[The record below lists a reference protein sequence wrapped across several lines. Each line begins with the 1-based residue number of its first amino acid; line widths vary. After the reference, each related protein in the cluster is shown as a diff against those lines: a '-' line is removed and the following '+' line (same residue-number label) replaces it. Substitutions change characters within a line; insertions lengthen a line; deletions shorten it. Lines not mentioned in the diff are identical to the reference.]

1 MKKLMLTG
9 ALAIIATGCVSKSE
23 YDRQIEQ
30 VVSISSEKDSLLKE
44 VVATSQ
50 FIAEVNGEIDRV
62 KGGQAPV
69 QAGGAEMEQLSPT
82 QQRQAL
88 ADRVKGLT
96 DRLRESEERLA
107 QSRRRVSSLTA
118 TSATMT
124 AQMASFDS
132 TIKQF
137 QIIIDNQKAE
147 IVALLDQVS
156 VLTSENMALRES
168 NTVLETQRS
177 ALTAQTSDLTTEQNT
192 VYWVAGKKD
201 DLLKRGIIE
210 QRGGMLGIG
219 RTAVLARTLDAGAFT
234 AVDRT
239 QMTRIALPNPARSYR
254 IITTND
260 IAGLETPPT
269 DGKFKGTLT
278 ITAPAVFWR
287 PSKFLV
293 LMEL

>member
-1 MKKLMLTG
+1 MKKILMLG
-9 ALAIIATGCVSKSE
+9 ALAMLATGCVSKSE
-23 YDRQIEQ
+23 YDRQMQQ
-30 VVSISSEKDSLLKE
+30 VASISSEKDSLLKE

-50 FIAEVNGEIDRV
+50 FIAEVNGELDRV

-69 QAGGAEMEQLSPT
+69 QAGGAEMEQMSPT
-82 QQRQAL
+82 EQRQAL
-88 ADRVKGLT
+88 AERVKGLT

-107 QSRRRVSSLTA
+107 QSRRRVSGLTA
-118 TSATMT
+118 NNATMT

-137 QIIIDNQKAE
+137 QVIIDNQKAE

-156 VLTSENMALRES
+156 VLTSENLALRES
-168 NTVLETQRS
+168 NTVLETQRQ
-177 ALTAQTSDLTTEQNT
+177 ALTAQTAELTTEQNT

-219 RTAVLARTLDAGAFT
+219 RTSVLARTLDAGEFT

-239 QMTRIALPNPARSYR
+239 LLSTITLPNPGKSYR

-260 IAGLETPPT
+260 IAGLEAPPS
-269 DGKFKGTLT
+269 DGKFKGALK
-278 ITAPAVFWR
+278 ITSPEIFWR

-293 LMEL
+293 LVEL

>member
-1 MKKLMLTG
+1 MKKMILTG
-9 ALAIIATGCVSKSE
+9 VLAILATGCVSKSE
-23 YDRQIEQ
+23 YDKQMQQ
-30 VVSISSEKDSLLKE
+30 VASISSEKDSLLKE

-50 FIAEVNGEIDRV
+50 FIAEVNGELDKV
-62 KGGQAPV
+62 KNNQPV
-69 QAGGAEMEQLSPT
+69 ARAAGETEQMSPT

-88 ADRVKGLT
+88 AERVKSLT

-107 QSRRRVSSLTA
+107 QSRRRVGQLTA
-118 TSATMT
+118 SSATMS

-147 IVALLDQVS
+147 IVALLDQVGA
-156 VLTSENMALRES
+156 LTSENMALRET
-168 NTVLETQRS
+168 NTQLEVQRA
-177 ALTAQTSDLTTEQNT
+177 ALSEQTAMLTTEQNT

-219 RTAVLARTLDAGAFT
+219 KTQVLARTLETGEFT
-234 AVDRT
+234 SINRLSVLEIT
-239 QMTRIALPNPARSYR
+239 LPNPAKSYR
-254 IITTND
+254 IITSND
-260 IAGLETPPT
+260 LTGLDAAPA
-269 DGKFKGTLT
+269 DGKFKGS
-278 ITAPAVFWR
+278 IKISSPEVFWR
-287 PSKFLV
+287 ASKFLV